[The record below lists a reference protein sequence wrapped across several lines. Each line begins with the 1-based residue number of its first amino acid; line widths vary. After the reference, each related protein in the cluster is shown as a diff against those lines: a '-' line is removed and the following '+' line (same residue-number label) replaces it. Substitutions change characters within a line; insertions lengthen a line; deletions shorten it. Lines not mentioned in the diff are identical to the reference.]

1 MILCSH
7 DSDID
12 SVCLDQGPANFS
24 HKEPGSN
31 ILSFRACG
39 HRGDH
44 PALLGGGG
52 GSTIVF
58 LKPLFTKTGG
68 GWDWPRGCGLLTLT
82 CTEVCSGGKMSP
94 SFQHFCV

>member
-52 GSTIVF
+52 GEHHCVPKAF
-58 LKPLFTKTGG
+58 VHKNR
-68 GWDWPRGCGLLTLT
+68 WRVGLAQGLWL
-82 CTEVCSGGKMSP
+82 VDP
-94 SFQHFCV
+94 DLY